1 MLAAELDIVGRPKH
15 SMADTLADLVFLAL
29 VAGSWTLL
37 YREYL
42 PRLLARER
50 HLRVNI
56 TEDGPGLSDGRY
68 FAWIVATIIAVLP
81 LTIVYHLIRRSH
93 PPSFVF
99 AIVCLVSWVCI
110 LSGHRFHGHSE
121 AELVPEVR
129 FGAFVGWSVAFLL
142 YLMLAFTVL
151 PHGPP

>member
-1 MLAAELDIVGRPKH
+1 
-15 SMADTLADLVFLAL
+15 MADTLVDLVFLAL

-142 YLMLAFTVL
+142 YLTLAWTVL
-151 PHGPP
+151 PHGPF

>member
-1 MLAAELDIVGRPKH
+1 
-15 SMADTLADLVFLAL
+15 MASALADLFFLAL
-29 VAGSWTLL
+29 VAGSFTLL

-50 HLRVNI
+50 LLRVNI
-56 TEDGPGLSDGRY
+56 PEGGPGLSDGRY
-68 FAWIVATIIAVLP
+68 LAWIVATVVAVLP
-81 LTIVYHLIRRSH
+81 LVVAYHLIRRAH
-93 PPSFVF
+93 PPSLVF

>member
-1 MLAAELDIVGRPKH
+1 
-15 SMADTLADLVFLAL
+15 MASILADLVFLAL
-29 VAGSWTLL
+29 VAGSWTVL

-42 PRLLARER
+42 PRLLAQER
-50 HLRVNI
+50 QLRVNL
-56 TEDGPGLSDGRY
+56 TEDGPGLSGGRY
-68 FAWIVATIIAVLP
+68 LAWVVATIVAVLP
-81 LTIVYHLIRRSH
+81 LVVVYHLIRRSH

-99 AIVCLVSWVCI
+99 VGVCLLSWVCI
-110 LSGHRFHGHSE
+110 LSGHRFHRYSE

-151 PHGPP
+151 PHSPP